1 MRISDWSSDVCSS
14 DLLPSIFDEPFAD
27 SSQIPTYLISRVARE
42 RVTVVLSGD
51 GGDELFAGYGRY
63 HQILAFWR
71 RWGWLPAPARAAA
84 GDALAARGRA
94 AWPLS
99 NGCRS
104 RVRSEGHTSELQS
117 LLRITHTV

>member
-1 MRISDWSSDVCSS
+1 MIRRPPRSTRTDTRFPYTTLFRSHHEIYLKPADCLDVVQ
-14 DLLPSIFDEPFAD
+14 DLPSIFDEPFAD

-71 RWGWLPAPARAAA
+71 RWGWLDRK
-84 GDALAARGRA
+84 
-94 AWPLS
+94 S
-99 NGCRS
+99 
-104 RVRSEGHTSELQS
+104 V
-117 LLRITHTV
+117 V